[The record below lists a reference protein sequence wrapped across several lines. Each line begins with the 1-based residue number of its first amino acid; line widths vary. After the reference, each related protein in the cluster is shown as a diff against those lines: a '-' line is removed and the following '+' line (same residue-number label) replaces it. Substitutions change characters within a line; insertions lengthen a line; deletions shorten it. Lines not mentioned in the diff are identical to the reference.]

1 MSRNV
6 PSVTLSPVQLILCLA
21 FGLWLGALAIAAT
34 AWLAL
39 QLWPQSL
46 EPLAQA
52 VQPPATAPAPVPV
65 DAQQAMFE
73 RYQQNL
79 QRQQAPN
86 VQERAV
92 ELRNL
97 NDPKCQFWLQQHRT
111 APTANSQAHV
121 TEFCN

>member
-1 MSRNV
+1 MSRNA

-39 QLWPQSL
+39 QLWPQ
-46 EPLAQA
+46 PLAPLVQA
-52 VQPPATAPAPVPV
+52 VQPHPIAPAPV

-73 RYQQNL
+73 RYQLNL
-79 QRQQAPN
+79 QRQQTPN
-86 VQERAV
+86 AQERAV
-92 ELRNL
+92 ELRNP

>member
-1 MSRNV
+1 MSRNA
-6 PSVTLSPVQLILCLA
+6 PSVTLSPMQLILCLA

-39 QLWPQSL
+39 QLWPQ
-46 EPLAQA
+46 PLAPLVQA
-52 VQPPATAPAPVPV
+52 VQPHAIAPAPV

-73 RYQQNL
+73 RYQLNL
-79 QRQQAPN
+79 QRQQTPSA
-86 VQERAV
+86 QERAG

-111 APTANSQAHV
+111 APTPNSQAHV

>member
-1 MSRNV
+1 MSRNAS
-6 PSVTLSPVQLILCLA
+6 SVTLSPARFTLCLA
-21 FGLWLGALAIAAT
+21 LGLWLGALAVAAT

-46 EPLAQA
+46 APLVQA
-52 VQPPATAPAPVPV
+52 VQPSVTAPAPAPV

-73 RYQQNL
+73 RYQLNL

-86 VQERAV
+86 AQERAV